1 MALPASDNFNRADA
15 NPIGGNW
22 TPTKNQCQIVSNA
35 IQGVTFNY
43 SAAYWSADA
52 FGNDHYAQMTT
63 IQVSDGGPAV
73 RMSAG
78 PNSYHFDAKA
88 GTNTVM
94 QKDVGGS
101 FTNLQSGLAT
111 PAVNDVCYIEAVGT
125 TIKMKI
131 NGVQIGT
138 NQTDSSLASG
148 SAGFWT
154 FDTSTRFDD
163 FSADNISTGVTAAQ
177 QAGIFDQQLSGQM
190 VGLVWK

>member
-15 NPIGGNW
+15 NPIGTNW
-22 TPTKNQCQIVSNA
+22 TSTKNSCQLVSNA
-35 IQGVTFNY
+35 IQGVSFNY
-43 SAAYWSADA
+43 SAAYWSGDT
-52 FGNDHYAQMTT
+52 FNNDQYAQMAAVQ
-63 IQVSDGGPAV
+63 ISDGGPAV

-111 PAVNDVCYIEAVGT
+111 PAVSDVCYIEVVGT
-125 TIKMKI
+125 TLKMKI
-131 NGVQIGT
+131 NGVQIGS

-154 FDTSTRFDD
+154 FDTSTRMDD
-163 FSADNISTGVTAAQ
+163 FQADNIGGGAAAVTYSGCDGTGC
-177 QAGIFDQQLSGQM
+177 F
-190 VGLVWK
+190 